1 MLDTMQRPDAPLQLL
16 RHSLSGHSH
25 RVELMLALLDL
36 PYVLVDIDLLAGA
49 HKSADFLAMN
59 GFGQVPV
66 LRDGDTTI
74 ADSNAILVYL
84 ASRYGDERWLPR
96 SPVAAASVQRWL
108 SVAAGQ
114 IAGGPAA
121 ARLVTVFG
129 APLPAAE
136 LIARSHALL
145 GVMDRHL
152 ERTPFLAAD
161 HATIADV
168 AGYTYVAHA
177 PEGGVSLAD
186 YPNVRAW
193 LARVEA
199 LPRFVPM
206 TKSSVGLCA

>member
-1 MLDTMQRPDAPLQLL
+1 MQRPSAPLQLL
-16 RHSLSGHSH
+16 RYSLSGHSH

-36 PYVLVDIDLLAGA
+36 PHVLLDIDLAAGA
-49 HKSADFLAMN
+49 HKTAEFLAMN
-59 GFGQVPV
+59 AFGQVPV

-84 ASRYGDERWLPR
+84 AGRYGDESWLPR
-96 SPVAAASVQRWL
+96 APIEAAAVQRWL

-114 IAGGPAA
+114 IAHGPAA
-121 ARLVTVFG
+121 ARLVNVFG

-145 GVMDRHL
+145 GVMERHL
-152 ERTPFLAAD
+152 ATRTFLAAD

-168 AGYTYVAHA
+168 ASYTYVAHA

-186 YPNVRAW
+186 YPNVRGW
-193 LARVEA
+193 LARIEA

-206 TKSSVGLCA
+206 ATSHVGLRAS

>member
-1 MLDTMQRPDAPLQLL
+1 
-16 RHSLSGHSH
+16 
-25 RVELMLALLDL
+25 MLALLDV
-36 PYVLVDIDLLAGA
+36 PYVLLDVDLVHGA
-49 HKSADFLAMN
+49 HNTADFVAMN
-59 GFGQVPV
+59 AFGQVPV

-84 ASRYGDERWLPR
+84 ATRYGSESWLPR
-96 SPVAAASVQRWL
+96 SPALAAAVQRWL

-114 IAGGPAA
+114 IAHGPAA
-121 ARLVTVFG
+121 ARLVNVFG

-152 ERTPFLAAD
+152 AARTFLAAE
-161 HATIADV
+161 HPTIADV

-186 YPNVRAW
+186 YPNVRSW
-193 LARVEA
+193 LARIEA

-206 TKSSVGLCA
+206 ATSPVGLRA